1 MNAPHSPEAEQSV
14 IGSLILDNALFDDVA
29 ERLSEDDFYRADHR
43 TIFAAMGELRKQG
56 VPFDAVTLAEYFERR
71 KIETISLAYL
81 ATITRDTPT
90 TVNALAYAQ
99 IVREKSMSRGALKIS
114 AELANGVK
122 DSDPAAVDK
131 AIRSL
136 MALEQVGRDW
146 EHSAHDMMTA
156 AVDHLDT
163 IHQAGTHIIGVSSGL
178 RDLDDRLGGF
188 HDGDLI
194 VIGARPAVGKTALL
208 LNMAIS
214 CGVGAGVISAE
225 QPSEQL
231 ALRIISREGRVSVH
245 NMRRGKFSPDDWQR
259 VAAGTGVGAK
269 LPLWVNDKPGMTIGE
284 LGRQARKWKHQ
295 RGIKALYVDYLQRI
309 GADGGRNTIRE
320 ATIEV
325 TRGLKS
331 LARELNIPVITLAQV
346 VRAVDQREDKRPHM
360 SDLQESGAIEQEADQ
375 IIMLYRDDAYYPD
388 SLDAGKAELNVEK
401 NRHGPTG
408 RITVAWHGEFMRFG
422 DLAREGNF
430 GSEAGTHSATR
441 SGPERRTA

>member
-1 MNAPHSPEAEQSV
+1 M
-14 IGSLILDNALFDDVA
+14 LDNALFDDVA

-71 KIETISLAYL
+71 KVETIGLAYL

-99 IVREKSMSRGALKIS
+99 IVRDRSMSRGALKIS
-114 AELANGVK
+114 ASLADAVNN
-122 DSDPAAVDK
+122 SNPAAVDT
-131 AIRSL
+131 AIRAL

-178 RDLDDRLGGF
+178 MDLDDRLGGF

-208 LNMAIS
+208 LNMAVAS
-214 CGVGAGVISAE
+214 GVGAGIISAE
-225 QPSEQL
+225 QPAEQL
-231 ALRIISREGRVSVH
+231 ALRVISREGSVSVH
-245 NMRRGKFSPDDWQR
+245 NMRRGKLSQSDWQR
-259 VAAGTGVGAK
+259 VAAGTGIAAK

-346 VRAVDQREDKRPHM
+346 VRAVDQREDKHPHM

-375 IIMLYRDDAYYPD
+375 IIMLYRGEPYNDPLCPPGVAH
-388 SLDAGKAELNVEK
+388 LDVAK

-408 RITVAWHGEFMRFG
+408 LFKIAWNGEFMRFG
-422 DLAREGNF
+422 DLAHEVDTPRQVLG
-430 GSEAGTHSATR
+430 GVR
-441 SGPERRTA
+441 